1 MAPNV
6 PRPKLRFG
14 LFTLLLA
21 NNGCCVTAST
31 CRVNAESPIRTLRD
45 LIEFGKTQRI
55 TFGNW
60 ATGAHAHMAA
70 QQLAKKYALNVEPVA
85 YKGEAAMCVD
95 LASGQTTVAMG
106 SALAMS
112 PHLQSGKLRAVAVTT
127 RARSPLLPQVPTF
140 VEQGLPEP
148 IFTVQGWVGMF
159 APVNTPRVRQ
169 INKTFGM
176 AEKP

>member
-1 MAPNV
+1 M
-6 PRPKLRFG
+6 
-14 LFTLLLA
+14 
-21 NNGCCVTAST
+21 TAST

-112 PHLQSGKLRAVAVTT
+112 PHLQSGKVHAIAVTT